1 MEDLRRLREGWKDV
15 EAQETQLLRALSVE
29 QSVRQYLA
37 LQREFE
43 PLLQQTEPLYRASRH
58 QAMIELQRRL
68 CSLNP
73 MKDGNAMEHLVRS
86 VAGLQRR
93 FAEAGVPSVVIGGL
107 AVSVW
112 GVPRLTRDADL
123 KVLLRRDERARVLAL
138 LADLTPLHADPDE
151 AFRRQGLAFFQ
162 DADSTR
168 IDVMLAETSFDE
180 TAIGRAR
187 AIEMQPGLEVHVCS
201 AEDLIVYKLVSTRT
215 QDHLDVEGII
225 RRQGAALD
233 DAYVEGWLR
242 QFELALD
249 DSTLLAEYRRL
260 RQGSAA

>member
-1 MEDLRRLREGWKDV
+1 MGDLRRLREGWEDV
-15 EAQETQLLRALSVE
+15 EAQETQILRALSVE
-29 QSVRQYLA
+29 QSIRQYLA

-43 PLLQQTEPLYRASRH
+43 PLLRQTESLYSASRH

-68 CSLNP
+68 CSLNQL
-73 MKDGNAMEHLVRS
+73 KEGNAMEHLVRS
-86 VAGLQRR
+86 VAVLQKR

-162 DADSTR
+162 DAHSTR

-180 TAIGRAR
+180 AAIAR
-187 AIEMQPGLEVHVCS
+187 ACSVEMLPGVEVRVCS
-201 AEDLIVYKLVSTRT
+201 AEDMIVYKLVSTRM
-215 QDHLDVEGII
+215 QDHLDVEGIV

-233 DAYVEGWLR
+233 DRYIEQWLR
-242 QFELALD
+242 QFEVALD
-249 DSTLLAEYRRL
+249 DSSLLAEYHRL
-260 RQGSAA
+260 RQRFAA